1 MRYVINGFDVPEM
14 DFWTRVNGITTEQQR
29 YMLMEGY
36 VVKASGRVCQIIDDG
51 DDEDEEAELTE
62 QIISV

>member
-29 YMLMEGY
+29 YLLIDGHI
-36 VVKASGRVCQIIDDG
+36 VKACGRTCQIIDDG
-51 DDEDEEAELTE
+51 GEYNAEESEAL
-62 QIISV
+62 

>member
-29 YMLMEGY
+29 YNLLDGH
-36 VVKASGRVCQIIDDG
+36 VVRASGRVCQIIDDG
-51 DDEDEEAELTE
+51 EKDEE
-62 QIISV
+62 

>member
-29 YMLMEGY
+29 YNLLDGY
-36 VVKASGRVCQIIDDG
+36 VVRAQGRTCQIIDDG
-51 DDEDEEAELTE
+51 EEEKEEDTASCT
-62 QIISV
+62 

>member
-29 YMLMEGY
+29 YRLIQGQEI
-36 VVKASGRVCQIIDDG
+36 KANGRTCQIIDDG
-51 DDEDEEAELTE
+51 EGEEEE
-62 QIISV
+62 